1 MRFKPLQLDDLSERQ
16 RTILRDIKQGPRG
29 THNAGRPEAPRGLF
43 AVMIRSPGLC
53 DPAQQVGAYLRYGSS
68 LQPRISEFVIIIT
81 ARYWNS
87 RGVWGAHCKLAL
99 KAGLDRKTAEE
110 LAQGSA
116 PSAMKE
122 DEAVA
127 YRYCTELHQSKNV
140 SDETFQV
147 AMRQF
152 GEQGIVDLT
161 GIAGY
166 YTMASMMHNISDAP
180 LPAGSALPMPA

>member
-1 MRFKPLQLDDLSERQ
+1 MRFKPLQPDDLSERQ
-16 RTILRDIKQGPRG
+16 RTILRDIKEGPRG
-29 THNAGRPEAPRGLF
+29 AQNPDRPQAPGGLF
-43 AVMIRSPGLC
+43 GVMIRAPGLA

-68 LQPRISEFVIIIT
+68 LEPRISEFVIIIT

-99 KAGLDRKTAEE
+99 KAGLDRKTAED
-110 LAQGSA
+110 LGQSRK

-127 YRYCTELHQSKNV
+127 YRYCTELHQNKGV
-140 SDETFQV
+140 SDETFEI
-147 AMRQF
+147 ALRRF

-166 YTMASMMHNISDAP
+166 YTLASMMHNINDVP
-180 LPAGSALPMPA
+180 FPAGSALPMPA